1 MALAARKT
9 QESGTVD
16 RQPKIDG
23 VENIMR
29 VHKSIN
35 TDDALA
41 ATAWLNIIEKHFDC
55 NKIPVEIFLVQKYL
69 TDLEC

>member
-1 MALAARKT
+1 M

-16 RQPKIDG
+16 RLPKSDG
-23 VENIMR
+23 VENMMR

-35 TDDALA
+35 IDDVLT
-41 ATAWLNIIEKHFDC
+41 ATKWLNAIKNHFDW
-55 NKIPVEIFLVQKYL
+55 NKIPVEIFSSHKCL